1 MTEEFT
7 RMLREMQGGGAK
19 SPEVTEKLLG
29 LLYPE
34 LRNLADNLMRRER
47 ANHTLQPTA
56 LVHEAYIRLVDDTRV
71 VWQDRAH
78 FLGISARAMRQ
89 VLVDHARKHSAAKRG
104 GGLQRVTL
112 DESFGEGGRE
122 FEVLALNDAMEKFA
136 AVDERAARVVELK
149 VFAGMEMDELARY
162 LGVSKRTAE
171 GDWTFARMWL
181 GRELEGE
188 TGSPS
193 S

>member
-1 MTEEFT
+1 MEDFT
-7 RMLREMQGGGAK
+7 RMLREMQGAGAK

-34 LRNLADNLMRRER
+34 LRNLADSLMRRDR

-122 FEVLALNDAMEKFA
+122 FEVLALNDALEKFA

-149 VFAGMEMDELARY
+149 VFAGMKIAEIAHVLD
-162 LGVSKRTAE
+162 VSKRTVD
-171 GDWTFARMWL
+171 GDWAMARMWL
-181 GRELEGE
+181 GRELGEG
-188 TGSPS
+188 
-193 S
+193 